1 MTFSTLRTL
10 KRALTAAMVLA
21 LAAPLALPVFVA
33 RPAAAQSASAKASVD
48 AAKAKGLVGEQ
59 GDGFIGF
66 VTPST
71 DPALAAAVAEINA
84 GRSAVYRDTASRTGV
99 SPEAAGQATGQQLF
113 ERLPAGQF
121 FKPLNGSWV
130 RK

>member
-10 KRALTAAMVLA
+10 KRALTAAMFLA

-33 RPAAAQSASAKASVD
+33 LPAAAQSASAKASVD

-66 VTPST
+66 VSPST